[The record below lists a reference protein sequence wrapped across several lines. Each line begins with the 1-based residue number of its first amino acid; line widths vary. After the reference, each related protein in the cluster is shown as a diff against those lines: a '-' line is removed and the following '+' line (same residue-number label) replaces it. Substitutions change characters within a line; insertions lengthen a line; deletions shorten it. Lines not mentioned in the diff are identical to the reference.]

1 MLSDRS
7 GSMLHGAKTARLTL
21 TTTSGTRSRDARCS
35 CSCAYSNP
43 CDDVAVNVRTPARAA
58 AIDVAEHRVLALEI
72 RELDVVASRDEIGEP
87 LDDERLRRDRVA
99 ADRADAREHHRV
111 RRGVVGRQHDPSVRQ
126 RLAHALTSSIA
137 IAFRTG
143 QTTSQMPQ
151 PLQ

>member
-1 MLSDRS
+1 
-7 GSMLHGAKTARLTL
+7 MLHGAKTARLTL
-21 TTTSGTRSRDARCS
+21 TITSGTRSRDARWS
-35 CSCAYSNP
+35 CSCAYSRP

-58 AIDVAEHRVLALEI
+58 RDDVAEHRVLALEV
-72 RELDVVASRDEIGEP
+72 RVLDVVAAGDEIGEA

-99 ADRADAREHHRV
+99 ADRPNAREHHRV
-111 RRGVVGRQHDPSVRQ
+111 RRGFVGRQHDAPVRQ
-126 RLAHALTSSIA
+126 RLAHAGTSSIA